1 MGAGASSKSKWEAEA
16 SKCAVE
22 VEKQASKDMKSVKH
36 LSLEI
41 KHELHTHCQQSVH
54 AFFDLLSK
62 SVGVLGLG
70 DAVGVSAA
78 FTLFGSE
85 IEVARSPLHLGHRK
99 ANWKSLV
106 DHPSTPPAK
115 DKKPSDLCARIV
127 ADFMAALT
135 SFAQHIEALVVH
147 TIVGFENAARFC
159 FSDLSFKVELDPVP
173 LLDAFIDLSCT
184 VRIDV
189 TKIGTLEQSQEEE
202 KKE

>member
-16 SKCAVE
+16 SKFAVE

-54 AFFDLLSK
+54 EFFDLLSK
-62 SVGVLGLG
+62 SVGMLGLG

-85 IEVARSPLHLGHRK
+85 IEVARSPLHLGHRR

-106 DHPSTPPAK
+106 DHPSTPPALLLRRLLLLMHSSPISRMQP
-115 DKKPSDLCARIV
+115 PSRL
-127 ADFMAALT
+127 MAWVT
-135 SFAQHIEALVVH
+135 
-147 TIVGFENAARFC
+147 T
-159 FSDLSFKVELDPVP
+159 
-173 LLDAFIDLSCT
+173 T
-184 VRIDV
+184 VR
-189 TKIGTLEQSQEEE
+189 
-202 KKE
+202 